1 MEELV
6 SVIIPV
12 FNRRELVKEAIMSC
26 LLQSLANIEIIVVD
40 DGSTDGTN
48 ATLKELS
55 KKWGGVLSIYFQ
67 ENAGPGLA
75 RDYGTRVAKG
85 ELIQYLDSD
94 DLLMEDKLRLQ
105 LAKLRER
112 PDDEI
117 CYMMS
122 YQIDYGFSPPLWLG
136 PMRLSGQR
144 KDSLFPSLLN
154 QRWWTTSS
162 PLYRRRLIDRISPW
176 TSLKNEEDWIFDA
189 HAGGL
194 KINICWV
201 EKEGSVRRIHITKDH
216 LSYNGYIDKDKLKD
230 RITAKAILFQY
241 AQDYGLKPV
250 DKEMR
255 LFSRECFFLA
265 RQTAILGMDVE
276 SSKALEIAKKSQGKI
291 GILNPRYLI
300 FQLIGQLLGW
310 NNSAR
315 ILRCLKGKM

>member
-1 MEELV
+1 MEGLV
-6 SVIIPV
+6 SVVIPV

-26 LLQSLANIEIIVVD
+26 LIQSVEKIEIIVID
-40 DGSTDGTN
+40 DGSTDETN
-48 ATLKELS
+48 ATLEELS
-55 KKWGGVLSIYFQ
+55 KKWRGVLSIYFQ

-75 RDYGTRVAKG
+75 REYGTRVAKG
-85 ELIQYLDSD
+85 EFIQYLDSD
-94 DLLMEDKLRLQ
+94 DLLMEEKLRLQ
-105 LAKLRER
+105 LEKLRER
-112 PDDEI
+112 PNDEI

-122 YQIDYGFSPPLWLG
+122 YQIDYAFSPPLWLG
-136 PMRLSGQR
+136 PMRLTGQQ

-154 QRWWTTSS
+154 ERWWTTSS
-162 PLYRRRLIDRISPW
+162 PLYRRRLIDKISPW

-194 KINICWV
+194 KINTCWV
-201 EKEGSVRRIHITKDH
+201 EEEGSVRRINITKDH
-216 LSYNGYIDKDKLKD
+216 LSYNGYIDKVKLKD

-241 AQDYGLKPV
+241 AQDYGLRPG
-250 DKEMR
+250 DKEMQ

-265 RQTAILGMDVE
+265 RQTAILGMYIE
-276 SSKALEIAKKSQGKI
+276 SSKVLEIAKRSQGII

-315 ILRCLKGKM
+315 ILRWLKGKM